1 MGGRGGIVD
10 ELENNWGVNFTTWSP
25 AKVPKKTQTAFD
37 KMIRNDIT
45 GYQLHGIFSAG
56 THSNMVALSDAS
68 DYELD
73 R

>member
-1 MGGRGGIVD
+1 MHGASCVVD

-25 AKVPKKTQTAFD
+25 SKVAKKTQAAFD
-37 KMIRNDIT
+37 KMVRVDIA

-68 DYELD
+68 DYNLE